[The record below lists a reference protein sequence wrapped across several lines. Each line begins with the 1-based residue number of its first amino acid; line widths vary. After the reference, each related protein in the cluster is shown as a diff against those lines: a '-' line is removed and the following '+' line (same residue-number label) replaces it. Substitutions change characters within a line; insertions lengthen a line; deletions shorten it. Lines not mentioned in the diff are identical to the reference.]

1 MNDWTKLSRD
11 LEDGGPLDAERC
23 NELKEKIHR
32 ETERQRKKW
41 IISLTLYC
49 LVGLIFMLNGGLVIR
64 DTENIRF
71 MFLGAALIIIGF
83 EITVLVKLAYGSFFS
98 MSKILETVREAQIS
112 VLEHIDAGG
121 GQRKNEEIGS

>member
-1 MNDWTKLSRD
+1 MNDWMKLSND
-11 LEDGGPLDAERC
+11 LERGGPFDAESC
-23 NELKEKIHR
+23 NELREKIQR
-32 ETERQRKKW
+32 EGERSRKKW

-49 LVGLIFMLNGGLVIR
+49 LVGLLLMLYGGLVIR
-64 DTENIRF
+64 NTENIRF

-112 VLEHIDAGG
+112 VLEHIDATD
-121 GQRKNEEIGS
+121 GQRNNEEMGS